1 MIHKGEM
8 PFQCSICQ
16 KRFRERSNLNYHI
29 KKHKSNEII
38 KKKLFKNVKKHKNN
52 KRNLNLKK
60 KVINEKKV
68 NNKIKDNI
76 ILVFV
81 P

>member
-1 MIHKGEM
+1 MMIHKGEM

-29 KKHKSNEII
+29 KKHKSKKNI

-60 KVINEKKV
+60 KRIMNLKVIQ
-68 NNKIKDNI
+68 IF
-76 ILVFV
+76 VFA
-81 P
+81 PL